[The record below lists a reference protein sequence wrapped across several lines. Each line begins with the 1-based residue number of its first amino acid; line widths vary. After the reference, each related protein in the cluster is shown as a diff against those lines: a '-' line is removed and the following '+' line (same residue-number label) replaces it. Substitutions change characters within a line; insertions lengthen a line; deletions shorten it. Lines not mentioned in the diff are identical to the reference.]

1 MKRKL
6 YKSASE
12 TNLPLISTK
21 SSLDTFVTGLTDDSY
36 FALSQFN
43 KINRIYSLRK
53 IYNLKPWERINKNKL
68 NSSDYKSN
76 HTLLKQIKKKNTSSA
91 PDIKNINWNDYNYYN
106 SKELNNV
113 FDAFQIIKYVNNRD
127 TIRKLSKDKE
137 KDLLVL
143 SNQNKQICFTNII
156 SEMLN
161 NERKKISEMEKEKI
175 NALNNKTNDLDNDI
189 VIFNEFKE
197 KINYHLREKENILN
211 SLIISNKKIYDNK
224 KKLYQESR
232 IYLDLIERYI
242 REIIKLKK
250 YAIFTHKLL
259 GGKSPFLN
267 STLSDGI
274 DIKNNRENVLEEYAN
289 KILTELNSLII
300 DNNEINDNIS
310 SILEDPEKIM
320 YIFEHLEDNIMKYFN
335 KNQEYLLETKIKIR

>member
-1 MKRKL
+1 
-6 YKSASE
+6 
-12 TNLPLISTK
+12 
-21 SSLDTFVTGLTDDSY
+21 
-36 FALSQFN
+36 
-43 KINRIYSLRK
+43 
-53 IYNLKPWERINKNKL
+53 
-68 NSSDYKSN
+68 
-76 HTLLKQIKKKNTSSA
+76 
-91 PDIKNINWNDYNYYN
+91 
-106 SKELNNV
+106 
-113 FDAFQIIKYVNNRD
+113 
-127 TIRKLSKDKE
+127 
-137 KDLLVL
+137 
-143 SNQNKQICFTNII
+143 
-156 SEMLN
+156 MLN

-274 DIKNNRENVLEEYAN
+274 DIKNNRENVLEEYTN
-289 KILTELNSLII
+289 KIL
-300 DNNEINDNIS
+300 
-310 SILEDPEKIM
+310 
-320 YIFEHLEDNIMKYFN
+320 IFNY
-335 KNQEYLLETKIKIR
+335 